1 MPINNNP
8 VAGSVLEN
16 EEEAAMLKP
25 PRRLDRARAM
35 RHLSVPRNQTQVWL
49 ERCKAQQWLGDTGV
63 IHLSET
69 ERGIPLNA
77 LAPEDGDSFWEGF
90 GTVDVEPNARG
101 PVHWRERLPPSLQE
115 LPESIWPSAYE
126 TQGDVLMLKLEDEA
140 TPHAEAI
147 AHAMLEHLP
156 NVRVVCADAGVQGD
170 FRVRDLQPIAW
181 RGDDPTTRTQV
192 REHGFSVLVD
202 PSEVY
207 YSSRLSHQRLGTLE
221 ALRSFRQQLGRPLVV
236 ADPYAG
242 VGPSLP
248 LLLAE
253 DELVNG
259 YLAGDLNP
267 KAVELLQQNLNVWT
281 AKNHSNFEPATVVCQ
296 DARTW
301 KDNSHLSK
309 QADVVLVNLPHN
321 SFEHLPDL
329 FDLFSRE
336 GMGLLRG
343 WAIVER
349 ASVEALAQQLEGL
362 VVNAGGLPSE
372 TDVSEIKGFST
383 TKCFVV
389 FQTTVAWE

>member
-1 MPINNNP
+1 M
-8 VAGSVLEN
+8 
-16 EEEAAMLKP
+16 
-25 PRRLDRARAM
+25 
-35 RHLSVPRNQTQVWL
+35 
-49 ERCKAQQWLGDTGV
+49 
-63 IHLSET
+63 
-69 ERGIPLNA
+69 
-77 LAPEDGDSFWEGF
+77 
-90 GTVDVEPNARG
+90 
-101 PVHWRERLPPSLQE
+101 
-115 LPESIWPSAYE
+115 
-126 TQGDVLMLKLEDEA
+126 
-140 TPHAEAI
+140 
-147 AHAMLEHLP
+147 
-156 NVRVVCADAGVQGD
+156 
-170 FRVRDLQPIAW
+170 
-181 RGDDPTTRTQV
+181 
-192 REHGFSVLVD
+192 
-202 PSEVY
+202 
-207 YSSRLSHQRLGTLE
+207 
-221 ALRSFRQQLGRPLVV
+221 VV

-349 ASVEALAQQLEGL
+349 ARVGSLEGL
-362 VVNAGGLPSE
+362 LEALVMKAGGSPSE
-372 TDVSEIKGFST
+372 TSVAEIKGFST
-383 TKCFVV
+383 TQCFVV
-389 FQTTVAWE
+389 LQTTVAWE